1 MKLINDLTKNVQHL
15 MLDLQQMKVFCQ
27 DPLII
32 QEAKGIYLTDIHG
45 KRYLDGVSGIYV
57 VNVGHGNEYV
67 IEAIRRQ
74 QERVSF
80 VAPLHAV
87 SDTTIQF
94 AKKLTEITPSDL
106 NTIILISGGS
116 EATESAMKFAR
127 QYHNQSGNPSKYKI
141 IANYTGYHGGT
152 LGAMSASGLGGP
164 RKAVFGP
171 FLPGFEHLPPPSCF
185 QCPYNLQYPSCNI
198 LCAKML
204 EYMLEREGSESVA
217 AFIVEPMSN
226 TGGILVPPTEY
237 FQEIRDICDKHNVL
251 LIYDEIITGMGR
263 TGNWFAAQTFGVD
276 PDILCIGKGL
286 ASGYAPLAGMIVK
299 DQLHFSAFWGDES
312 ENINFAHG
320 HTFGGNPISAAARLA
335 VIEVME
341 KEKLISQGVKV
352 GEYIR
357 SQLQKEMTALGILG
371 EVRGRGALS
380 CVEFVEDME
389 SKRSFPNSRNFGK
402 RVEKRLLKKGLILR
416 CDPHWI
422 GFAPPLITTISQAD
436 EMVKIFVEGVSD
448 ELKNAA

>member
-1 MKLINDLTKNVQHL
+1 
-15 MLDLQQMKVFCQ
+15 
-27 DPLII
+27 
-32 QEAKGIYLTDIHG
+32 
-45 KRYLDGVSGIYV
+45 
-57 VNVGHGNEYV
+57 
-67 IEAIRRQ
+67 
-74 QERVSF
+74 
-80 VAPLHAV
+80 
-87 SDTTIQF
+87 
-94 AKKLTEITPSDL
+94 
-106 NTIILISGGS
+106 
-116 EATESAMKFAR
+116 
-127 QYHNQSGNPSKYKI
+127 
-141 IANYTGYHGGT
+141 
-152 LGAMSASGLGGP
+152 
-164 RKAVFGP
+164 
-171 FLPGFEHLPPPSCF
+171 
-185 QCPYNLQYPSCNI
+185 
-198 LCAKML
+198 
-204 EYMLEREGSESVA
+204 MLEREGSESVA

-320 HTFGGNPISAAARLA
+320 HTFGGNPISAAAGLA

-436 EMVKIFVEGVSD
+436 EMVKIFVVGVSD